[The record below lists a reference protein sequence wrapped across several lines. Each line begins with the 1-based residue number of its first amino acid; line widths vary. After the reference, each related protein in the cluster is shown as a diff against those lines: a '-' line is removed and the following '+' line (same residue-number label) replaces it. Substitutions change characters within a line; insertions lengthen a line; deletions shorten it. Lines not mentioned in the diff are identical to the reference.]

1 MQLLSK
7 SYFRFSLFKYLLLA
21 SVNEN
26 HEMYMKDSV
35 SAAEVGTGQYATTKG
50 ISQTNLITTVT
61 PEKKTEEDKDDE
73 EGKKKRAE
81 EVTPISAIRHDT
93 KVEFSGF
100 CIKQDCLESAWRNTE
115 FLGMGGE
122 RGNSSVK
129 GNIPC
134 VYMCLGSMFL

>member
-1 MQLLSK
+1 
-7 SYFRFSLFKYLLLA
+7 
-21 SVNEN
+21 
-26 HEMYMKDSV
+26 MYMKDSV

-100 CIKQDCLESAWRNTE
+100 CIKQGCLESAWRNTE